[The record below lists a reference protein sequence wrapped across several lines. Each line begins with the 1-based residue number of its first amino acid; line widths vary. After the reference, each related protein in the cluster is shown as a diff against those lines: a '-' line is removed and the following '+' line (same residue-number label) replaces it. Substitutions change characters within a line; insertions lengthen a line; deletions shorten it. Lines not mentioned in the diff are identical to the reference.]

1 MPFALDSQP
10 SVSEMSEAINYLLGN
25 LAPGLSANPDTGQ
38 ITSPTGNV
46 VAYLYKYLA
55 VKYADSFD
63 GSLNFSNSPTNR
75 GYYGLRNSDDPTE
88 STNPADY
95 VWYKASGGF
104 STNKFLFYLTTGGRS
119 IEIFVGLAAPTQ
131 FYIQD
136 NGSSIDLD
144 FVTSAP
150 ASPSNFAVI
159 RIANDFTPPTDAEVL
174 SAIGRLPINGD
185 LCIVN
190 YSSGASSIQY
200 RYDNGWA
207 IFQRILT
214 SDLMVTN
221 TITAASGIIADAAIT
236 NAKIAGAI
244 QSNDYVSGISGW
256 QINKSGSAE
265 LNNAIF
271 RGTLS
276 VKSAATGAR
285 TEITNAAIK
294 VYDASGGL
302 RVQIGDLSV

>member
-1 MPFALDSQP
+1 MPFGIDSDP
-10 SVSEMSEAINYLLGN
+10 SPSEVSEALNYLMSN
-25 LAPGLSANPDTGQ
+25 LVPSLSSNQETGQ
-38 ITSPTGNV
+38 ITASNGSV

-63 GSLNFSNSPTNR
+63 GALNFSNSPTGR
-75 GYYGLRNSDDPTE
+75 GYYGLRNSDSLPE

-95 VWYKASGGF
+95 VWYKVSGGF
-104 STNKFLFYLTTGGRS
+104 GTTKFLFYLTTGGRS
-119 IEIFVGLAAPTQ
+119 IEFFVGTTAPSVN
-131 FYIQD
+131 YKQD
-136 NGSSIDLD
+136 DGSSIDLD
-144 FVTSAP
+144 FVTA
-150 ASPSNFAVI
+150 ATTSPSNFAVI
-159 RIANDFTPPTDAEVL
+159 RIANDFSPPTDAEVL

-200 RYDNGWA
+200 RYNNGWA

-244 QSNDYVSGISGW
+244 QSNDFVSGLSGW

-276 VKSAATGAR
+276 VKSASTGAR